1 MNYWTNPST
10 ETEEYTA
17 KDAQRFLKAAFPFF
31 IARLHH
37 IPIENIPIMWASSST
52 MESYG
57 TARRR

>member
-1 MNYWTNPST
+1 MNYWTEAST
-10 ETEEYTA
+10 ESDEYTA
-17 KDAQRFLKAAFPFF
+17 KDAQYFLKAALPLL
-31 IARLHH
+31 IGRLHH